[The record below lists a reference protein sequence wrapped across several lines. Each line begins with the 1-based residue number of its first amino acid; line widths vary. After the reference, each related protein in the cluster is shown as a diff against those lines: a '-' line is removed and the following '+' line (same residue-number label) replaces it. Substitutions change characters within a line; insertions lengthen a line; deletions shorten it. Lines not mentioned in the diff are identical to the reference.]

1 MEETAILLCYGCD
14 MRTII
19 HQRRRSGR
27 EVTEWLSVIDAFDQL
42 IADRAPLER
51 LMDAAI
57 ALTGRGGGVLDAL
70 NGRLCVA
77 APGQPATIADPPGD
91 VGAIISTLTATR
103 LRGRETG
110 IVDVG
115 GIEVVA
121 ASVDDAGGRIG
132 ATWLAQ
138 GHEPWRPLDELVVQR
153 LSSAAAIDSV
163 RLRDDRATHS
173 RLDYAALEGLL
184 SSPMTDEAAAEAVR
198 RAGLRPGRDLMAL
211 AARPQAGGSVG
222 PEALARTL
230 SRSLERE
237 GMSSRSSIIGRSAA
251 VVVEAGPRLDAI
263 LCQAAESMSGL
274 GVNIEI
280 GVGTSGPA
288 AALHTSWRQA
298 AQTLLL
304 RPVMAV
310 TTPVTH
316 FEELGVLH
324 LLAEIPTDDLARYP
338 DVRRVADLEAKGEP
352 VTDLDLLERYLA
364 TTSLRQTAQQ
374 VLLHHTTVQYRLKRI
389 EAHMGV
395 DLQDPAARL
404 RTQIAIL
411 LYRIER
417 ASAAPRA

>member
-1 MEETAILLCYGCD
+1 

-19 HQRRRSGR
+19 HQKRKSGR
-27 EVTEWLSVIDAFDQL
+27 DVTEWLSVIDQFDQL
-42 IADRAPLER
+42 VADRAPLEQ
-51 LMDAAI
+51 LVDVAVG
-57 ALTGRGGGVLDAL
+57 LTGRRGGVLDAL

-77 APGQPATIADPPGD
+77 TPGVRASISEPPGD
-91 VGAIISTLTATR
+91 DARVLATLTATR

-110 IVDVG
+110 IIDCG
-115 GIEVVA
+115 GDEVVA
-121 ASVDDAGGRIG
+121 ASVDHSGGRIG
-132 ATWLAQ
+132 ATWLNQ
-138 GHEPWRPLDELVVQR
+138 GSEPWRPLDELVVQR
-153 LSSAAAIDSV
+153 MSSAAAINSV
-163 RLRDDRATHS
+163 RLRDDRATRS
-173 RLDYAALEGLL
+173 RLDYAALEQLL

-211 AARPQAGGSVG
+211 AARPQVGGSVG
-222 PEALARTL
+222 PEALAQTL

-237 GMSSRSSIIGRSAA
+237 GLSARSSVIGRSAA
-251 VVVEAGPRLDAI
+251 IVVEAGGMIDEI
-263 LCQAAESMSGL
+263 LCQAAANMTRL
-274 GVNIEI
+274 GVNIEV
-280 GVGTSGPA
+280 GVGSAGPA
-288 AALHTSWRQA
+288 SELHTSWRQA
-298 AQTLLL
+298 AQALLL

-316 FEELGVLH
+316 FGDLGVLH

-338 DVRRVADLEAKGEP
+338 DVQRVAELEAKGEA

-389 EAHMGV
+389 ALHLGV

-417 ASAAPRA
+417 ASSATRG

>member
-1 MEETAILLCYGCD
+1 

-27 EVTEWLSVIDAFDQL
+27 EVTEWLSVIDQFDQL
-42 IADRAPLER
+42 IADRATLES
-51 LMDAAI
+51 LVDAAV
-57 ALTGRGGGVLDAL
+57 ALTGRPGGVLDAL
-70 NGRLCVA
+70 NGRLCLGTPDDGA
-77 APGQPATIADPPGD
+77 IITDPPGEA
-91 VGAIISTLTATR
+91 GAIIATLTATR

-115 GIEVVA
+115 EDEVVA

-132 ATWLAQ
+132 ATWL
-138 GHEPWRPLDELVVQR
+138 GKGPEPWRPLDELVVQR
-153 LSSAAAIDSV
+153 LSSAAAINSV
-163 RLRDDRATHS
+163 RLRDDRATRS
-173 RLDYAALEGLL
+173 RSDYAALEQLL

-198 RAGLRPGRDLMAL
+198 RAGLRPGRDLLAI
-211 AARPQAGGSVG
+211 AARPQAGGRVG
-222 PEALARTL
+222 PEALAQTL

-237 GMSSRSSIIGRSAA
+237 GMSSRSSVIGRSAA
-251 VVVEAGPRLDAI
+251 VVVESGGTLDEV
-263 LCQAAESMSGL
+263 LDQAATSLARL
-274 GVNIEI
+274 GVNIEM
-280 GVGTSGPA
+280 GVGSSGPA
-288 AALHTSWRQA
+288 AELHASWREA
-298 AQTLLL
+298 AQALLL

-316 FEELGVLH
+316 FGELGVLH

-338 DVRRVADLEAKGEP
+338 DVRRVADLEARGEP
-352 VTDLDLLERYLA
+352 VSDLDLLERYLA

-417 ASAAPRA
+417 ASAVTPV